1 MMKFI
6 KTDLAKQLETTLH
19 TWVTEGTSLKYG
31 NLPNTLDFTP
41 VRGTEGS
48 SGYDLK
54 ACIEAPVTIFPD
66 QVVKI
71 PTGIKI
77 WNGSDII
84 AQDVKE
90 TSVYMY
96 KLAGFI
102 LPRSSTKG
110 AILNNTIGLCDE
122 DYQHEIFVKLR
133 NITKEA
139 ITITTGERFAQ
150 LVFMLTYIPSE
161 LEEVSEFDRTTT
173 RTGGFGSTNKPEEQ
187 DLLGR

>member
-1 MMKFI
+1 VKFI
-6 KTDLAKQLETTLH
+6 KIELAKQLEDTY
-19 TWVTEGTSLKYG
+19 VG
-31 NLPNTLDFTP
+31 LDFTP

-48 SGYDLK
+48 SGYDLR
-54 ACIEAPVTIFPD
+54 AAVEAPVTIFPD

-71 PTGIKI
+71 PTGVKL
-77 WNGSDII
+77 WNGSDDLINRV
-84 AQDVKE
+84 QQLRTLGFPGDF
-90 TSVYMY
+90 

-133 NITKEA
+133 NITNEA
-139 ITITTGERFAQ
+139 ITIDTGERFAQ

-161 LEEVSEFDRTTT
+161 LEEVSEFSKTTT
-173 RTGGFGSTNKPEEQ
+173 RTGGFGSTGN
-187 DLLGR
+187 G